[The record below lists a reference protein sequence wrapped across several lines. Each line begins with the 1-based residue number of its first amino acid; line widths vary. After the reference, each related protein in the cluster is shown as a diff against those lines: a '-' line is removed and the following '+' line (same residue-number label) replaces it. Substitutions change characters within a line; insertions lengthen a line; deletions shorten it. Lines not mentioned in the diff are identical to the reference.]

1 MGSIAAWSSSFGP
14 PPRHPKGEA
23 RKLSSGVSVACVKD
37 SPVSMSSYN
46 GLSNRSDRAK
56 AVAAVAAV
64 HVALAAVIVSGLNV
78 ETVRRAVET
87 MTTIAIIEPEPP
99 RPPPPPE
106 RADAARREAGDP
118 GKRAEPTPVV
128 APPSPIP
135 SPSPIPA
142 APIAGQGSATSAGA
156 AASGTGTGAG
166 GSGLGRGG
174 GGAGFTPARRITK
187 IPDREYRR
195 LAATGLRS
203 GSVGV
208 TIKVNVDGSASNCRI
223 ARSSGDQAIDAL
235 MCQLTL
241 RHVRFDPARDP
252 NGRPVAQ
259 DVTFVPN
266 WWRP

>member
-1 MGSIAAWSSSFGP
+1 
-14 PPRHPKGEA
+14 
-23 RKLSSGVSVACVKD
+23 
-37 SPVSMSSYN
+37 MSSYT
-46 GLSNRSDRAK
+46 GVSNRSDRAK
-56 AVAAVAAV
+56 ALAAVAAV
-64 HVALAAVIVSGLNV
+64 HVALAAIIVAGLNIQ
-78 ETVRRAVET
+78 TVRQAVQS
-87 MTTIAIIEPEPP
+87 MTTIAIFEPEPP
-99 RPPPPPE
+99 QPPPPPE
-106 RADAARREAGDP
+106 RTDSAPNEAGDP
-118 GKRAEPTPVV
+118 GKKADATPVV

-135 SPSPIPA
+135 SLSPIPA
-142 APIAGQGSATSAGA
+142 APIAGQGSAATAGA
-156 AASGTGTGAG
+156 GVAGAGTGAG

-208 TIKVNVDGSASNCRI
+208 TIRVNEDGSASNCRI

-235 MCQLTL
+235 MCDLTL